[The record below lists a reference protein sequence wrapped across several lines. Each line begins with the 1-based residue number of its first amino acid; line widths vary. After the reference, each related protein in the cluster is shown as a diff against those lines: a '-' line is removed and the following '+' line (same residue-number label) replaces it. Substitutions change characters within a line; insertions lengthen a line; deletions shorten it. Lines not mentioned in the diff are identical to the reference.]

1 MDELKVLLQKSA
13 ADYNAALLEL
23 KGKYEAERIS
33 REAIEVAVKTAK
45 EEQDKVVKDVEARLE
60 EIQKKAA
67 AWDRFGQ
74 QQQERKSPG
83 AQFIE
88 SADYK
93 ANEGKTKG
101 FNNVAMSVKAIT
113 SLAASA
119 GALVRP
125 DRDPTIYDNPKR
137 PMRVRDL
144 LRTVPT
150 GSNAVEYVRQNVFTN
165 NAGPQANSTP
175 NANIGGGELQAKPE
189 SNITWSL
196 QTVTVKTFA
205 HWIPASRQVLSD
217 APMLQGL
224 IDTELSYGL
233 DLESDDQLLLGDG
246 TNQNVTGLL
255 VDADVSD
262 VAPDA
267 ATVAAADLGA
277 AYIAH
282 IRKAVTT
289 LQTFE
294 YYNING
300 ITLNPVDWETIETA
314 KATDGHFLLVPF
326 AATNAEATRIWRVP
340 VVLTNAQPQG
350 TFLMG
355 DWTMGAVLYDRE
367 DASIRISEHHA
378 DNFIKNAVTILG
390 EERYAFAIPR
400 PKAFAK
406 GDFPT
411 VTGAS

>member
-1 MDELKVLLQKSA
+1 
-13 ADYNAALLEL
+13 
-23 KGKYEAERIS
+23 
-33 REAIEVAVKTAK
+33 VAVKTAK

-88 SADYK
+88 SAEYK
-93 ANEGKTKG
+93 ANGGKTKG

-137 PMRVRDL
+137 PLRVRDL
-144 LRTVPT
+144 LRVVPT
-150 GSNAVEYVRQNVFTN
+150 GSNAVEFVRQNVFTN
-165 NAGPQANSTP
+165 NAGPQQNSTP
-175 NANIGGGELQAKPE
+175 NANIGGGELQSKPE
-189 SNITWSL
+189 SNITWAL
-196 QTVTVKTFA
+196 ETVTVKTFA
-205 HWIPASRQVLSD
+205 HWMPASRQVLSD

-233 DLESDDQLLLGDG
+233 DLESDQQLLLGDG

-262 VAPDA
+262 VAPDEA
-267 ATVAAADLGA
+267 EVPASELGA
-277 AYIAH
+277 AYIDH
-282 IRKAVTT
+282 IRKALTT

-300 ITLNPVDWETIETA
+300 ITLNPVDWQTIETA
-314 KATDGHFLLVPF
+314 KGTDGHFLLVPF
-326 AATNAEATRIWRVP
+326 AQLCDTYKTYAAAN
-340 VVLTNAQPQG
+340 
-350 TFLMG
+350 G
-355 DWTMGAVLYDRE
+355 DRHA
-367 DASIRISEHHA
+367 IR
-378 DNFIKNAVTILG
+378 
-390 EERYAFAIPR
+390 R
-400 PKAFAK
+400 P
-406 GDFPT
+406 DP
-411 VTGAS
+411 

>member
-1 MDELKVLLQKSA
+1 
-13 ADYNAALLEL
+13 
-23 KGKYEAERIS
+23 
-33 REAIEVAVKTAK
+33 
-45 EEQDKVVKDVEARLE
+45 
-60 EIQKKAA
+60 
-67 AWDRFGQ
+67 
-74 QQQERKSPG
+74 
-83 AQFIE
+83 
-88 SADYK
+88 
-93 ANEGKTKG
+93 
-101 FNNVAMSVKAIT
+101 
-113 SLAASA
+113 
-119 GALVRP
+119 
-125 DRDPTIYDNPKR
+125 
-137 PMRVRDL
+137 
-144 LRTVPT
+144 
-150 GSNAVEYVRQNVFTN
+150 
-165 NAGPQANSTP
+165 
-175 NANIGGGELQAKPE
+175 
-189 SNITWSL
+189 
-196 QTVTVKTFA
+196 
-205 HWIPASRQVLSD
+205 VLSD

-246 TNQNVTGLL
+246 TNQNVLGLL
-255 VDADVSD
+255 VDTDVSD
-262 VAPDA
+262 VAPDE
-267 ATVAAADLGA
+267 ATVALADLGA
-277 AYIAH
+277 AYIDH

-300 ITLNPVDWETIETA
+300 ITLNPVDWQTIETA
-314 KATDGHFLLVPF
+314 KATDGHYLLVPF
-326 AATNAEATRIWRVP
+326 AATNAEATQLWRVP

-406 GDFPT
+406 GEFPT

>member
-1 MDELKVLLQKSA
+1 MDELKELLQKSA
-13 ADYNAALLEL
+13 KDFNDHVTAL
-23 KGKYEAERIS
+23 KSQVQAEQQA
-33 REAIEVAVKTAK
+33 REAVEKAIKAAK
-45 EEQDKVVKDVEARLE
+45 EEQESVVKNIEARLE
-60 EIQKKAA
+60 ELQKAA
-67 AWDRFGQ
+67 KSRDRFGREMSEIKTAGQ
-74 QQQERKSPG
+74 TM
-83 AQFIE
+83 AQSE
-88 SADYK
+88 DYK
-93 ANEGKTKG
+93 ALATKGKG
-101 FNNVAMSVKAIT
+101 FNSVSVSVKAIT
-113 SLAASA
+113 GLAASA
-119 GALVRP
+119 GALVSP
-125 DRDPTIYDNPKR
+125 DRDTTVYENPKR

-144 LRTVPT
+144 IRTVPT
-150 GSNAVEYVRQNVFTN
+150 SSNAVEYVRQNVFTN
-165 NAGPQANSTP
+165 NAGPQQPSVAST
-175 NANIGGGELQAKPE
+175 AIGAGELQSKPE

-196 QTVTVKTFA
+196 ITAPVRTFA

-233 DLESDDQLLLGDG
+233 DLESDAQLLLGDG
-246 TNQNVTGLL
+246 TNQNVTGIL
-255 VDADVSD
+255 VDSGVTDVT
-262 VAPDA
+262 PDA

-277 AYIAH
+277 AYLDH
-282 IRKAVTT
+282 LRKAVTS

-300 ITLNPVDWETIETA
+300 LVLNPTDWEIIENS
-314 KATDGHFLLVPF
+314 KGTDGHYLLVPF
-326 AATNAEATRIWRVP
+326 AATAGQATQVWRVP
-340 VVLTNAQPQG
+340 VVLSNAQPAG

-378 DNFIKNAVTILG
+378 DNFIKNAITILG

-411 VTGAS
+411 VST

>member
-1 MDELKVLLQKSA
+1 M
-13 ADYNAALLEL
+13 
-23 KGKYEAERIS
+23 
-33 REAIEVAVKTAK
+33 
-45 EEQDKVVKDVEARLE
+45 EQLRPATTGNVNHRARSL
-60 EIQKKAA
+60 
-67 AWDRFGQ
+67 
-74 QQQERKSPG
+74 SS
-83 AQFIE
+83 

-93 ANEGKTKG
+93 ANEGKTKVSTVWPCPLRRSRLWQLLLVRWCVLTATRP
-101 FNNVAMSVKAIT
+101 FTKTLSARC
-113 SLAASA
+113 ASA
-119 GALVRP
+119 AYCVPCRP
-125 DRDPTIYDNPKR
+125 ART
-137 PMRVRDL
+137 L
-144 LRTVPT
+144 LSMCART
-150 GSNAVEYVRQNVFTN
+150 YFTN
-165 NAGPQANSTP
+165 NAGPQQNNTP

-205 HWIPASRQVLSD
+205 HWIRPAVKCCQD

-233 DLESDDQLLLGDG
+233 NLESDDQLLLGDG

-326 AATNAEATRIWRVP
+326 AATNAEAV
-340 VVLTNAQPQG
+340 
-350 TFLMG
+350 
-355 DWTMGAVLYDRE
+355 AVSGVCL
-367 DASIRISEHHA
+367 
-378 DNFIKNAVTILG
+378 
-390 EERYAFAIPR
+390 
-400 PKAFAK
+400 
-406 GDFPT
+406 
-411 VTGAS
+411 